1 LRHPD
6 GDFRDWTQSL
16 WEINQNN
23 ANHFTMKNGKVEVLR
38 PGLYFVYAQV
48 RTKYTLLINWVK
60 YLHSNYVF

>member
-1 LRHPD
+1 LKHPD

-16 WEINQNN
+16 WETNQNN

-48 RTKYTLLINWVK
+48 RT
-60 YLHSNYVF
+60 